1 MRNTLEVLFGKT
13 FWLGVEVG
21 DAKLCFASLFCC
33 GVFKDL
39 NLLCHGVLIDL
50 FGNQLLGV
58 LGLDEDV
65 IVND

>member
-1 MRNTLEVLFGKT
+1 MRNVLEVLFGLT

-21 DAKLCFASLFCC
+21 DTSC
-33 GVFKDL
+33 V
-39 NLLCHGVLIDL
+39 LLAYFSVVCSKILIYYVLIDL

-58 LGLDEDV
+58 SGLDEDV